1 MERGKIIYVR
11 KNLVWAGIVLMIIT
25 ALIHFVDA
33 PDAFGEVAYKGWL
46 FVANGVGAL
55 IAAVGIWRGARGW
68 GWGLGLVVAAGA
80 IVGYAISRTVG
91 MPGLGVDPWME
102 PLGVASLIAEG
113 LFTLIA
119 LKVLSS
125 GSR

>member
-1 MERGKIIYVR
+1 MYVG
-11 KNLVWAGIVLMIIT
+11 KNLVWAGIVLIVIT
-25 ALIHFVDA
+25 GVIHFVDA
-33 PDAFGEVAYKGWL
+33 PDAFGEATYKGLL

-55 IAAVGIWRGARGW
+55 ISGVGIWRGARGW
-68 GWGLGLVVAAGA
+68 GWGLGLLVAAGA
-80 IVGYAISRTVG
+80 IVGYVISRTIG

-102 PLGVASLIAEG
+102 PLGVASLIVEG

-125 GSR
+125 RTHA